1 MSSFLTD
8 SNQNQILNN
17 NSNLQNTNQPKKH
30 SESEK
35 SKEETAA
42 YLVKASFMI
51 TYILLLTTATVTF
64 IEAMRTENP
73 LIRHIFNLETC
84 ISLVASYFYSV
95 FVAQLDA
102 FEKEK
107 KPIDWATMTKTR
119 YIDWAITTPFM
130 LLVLCAFL
138 ANESK
143 TTVHLSKIS
152 MIALLNY
159 VMLYVGYL
167 GETGGLDR
175 MTACIGGFLPFA
187 GLFYLIYDS
196 FIIPGEG
203 FNKYFLF
210 PLYVVFWAG
219 YGFVYL
225 LDESYKNIAM
235 NVLDCISKCL
245 IGLALWLYYTNIIP
259 AL

>member
-8 SNQNQILNN
+8 STQTP
-17 NSNLQNTNQPKKH
+17 NSNKISGLQTPIKK
-30 SESEK
+30 EPEK
-35 SKEETAA
+35 SKEENAA

-64 IEAMRTENP
+64 IEALRTENP

-102 FEKEK
+102 FEKDK
-107 KPIDWATMTKTR
+107 KPIDWETMTKTR
-119 YIDWAITTPFM
+119 YIDWAITTPLM

-143 TTVHLSKIS
+143 TTLHFSTVSI
-152 MIALLNY
+152 IVFLNY
-159 VMLYVGYL
+159 VMLYFGYL
-167 GETGGLDR
+167 GETGALDR
-175 MTACIGGFLPFA
+175 MTACIGGFIPFA
-187 GLFYLIYDS
+187 GLYYLIYNS
-196 FIIPGEG
+196 FIVSGEG
-203 FNKYFLF
+203 FDKYFLF
-210 PLYVVFWAG
+210 PLYLVFWAG

-225 LDESYKNIAM
+225 LEESYKNIAM
-235 NVLDCISKCL
+235 NILDCISKCL
-245 IGLALWLYYTNIIP
+245 IGIALWLYYTNIIP
-259 AL
+259 VL

>member
-1 MSSFLTD
+1 MSSFLSD
-8 SNQNQILNN
+8 SNQNQPAKKNTIIQNQNN
-17 NSNLQNTNQPKKH
+17 EPNTQI
-30 SESEK
+30 K
-35 SKEETAA
+35 SKETTA

-73 LIRHIFNLETC
+73 LVRHIFNLETC
-84 ISLVASYFYSV
+84 ISLVASYFYYV
-95 FVAQLDA
+95 FVSQLDA
-102 FEKEK
+102 FEKEN
-107 KPIDWATMTKTR
+107 KPIDWANMTKTR

-143 TTVHLSKIS
+143 TTVHLSTVSI
-152 MIALLNY
+152 IAILNY
-159 VMLYVGYL
+159 IMLYVGYL
-167 GETGGLDR
+167 GETGELDR
-175 MTACIGGFLPFA
+175 MTACIGGFVPFV
-187 GLFYLIYDS
+187 GLFYLIYSS
-196 FIIPGEG
+196 FIVPGEA

-210 PLYVVFWAG
+210 PLYVFFWAG

-225 LDESYKNIAM
+225 LGEAYKNIAM
-235 NVLDCISKCL
+235 NLLDCISKCL
-245 IGLALWLYYTNIIP
+245 IGIALWLYYTNIIP

>member
-1 MSSFLTD
+1 MSSFLTE
-8 SNQNQILNN
+8 
-17 NSNLQNTNQPKKH
+17 TNQSNNKISGIQPITQK
-30 SESEK
+30 EPEK
-35 SKEETAA
+35 SKEDTTT

-51 TYILLLTTATVTF
+51 TYILLLTTATITF
-64 IEAMRTENP
+64 IEALRTENP

-95 FVAQLDA
+95 FVTQFDA

-107 KPIDWATMTKTR
+107 KPIDWANMTKTR
-119 YIDWAITTPFM
+119 YIDWAITTPLM

-143 TTVHLSKIS
+143 TTLHLSTMTI
-152 MIALLNY
+152 IVLLNY
-159 VMLYVGYL
+159 VMLYLGYL
-167 GETGGLDR
+167 GETGAIDR
-175 MTACIGGFLPFA
+175 MTACIGGFVPFA
-187 GLFYLIYDS
+187 GLYYLIYNT
-196 FIIPGEG
+196 FIVSGES
-203 FNKYFLF
+203 FNKYFLL
-210 PLYVVFWAG
+210 PLYLIFWAG

-225 LDESYKNIAM
+225 LGESYKNIAM

-245 IGLALWLYYTNIIP
+245 IGIALWLYYTDIIP